1 MLEETPLL
9 TYHHAVNTIL
19 VERLARLEPR
29 GSSGIVHA
37 AGAIVQIHS
46 NPAFGWYIAKAFAR
60 ARAMFPTTVIGRDR
74 WLFQAYLMHLNPA
87 ASFDPSVLEAYH
99 LSQQPISKTLKALLV
114 AGLGKPVDTHLDI
127 VAEKTGISRRT
138 VEAFEVLFFNVLDR
152 CEDGLYLSEIVYP
165 EGHQVEFDEDY
176 FESTPVEALLLRAA
190 YNYRDIDLV
199 SHLAGLDDAS
209 FVKELAAL
217 PDAEAKL
224 QAQCIGN
231 ALFMSQLGMLNQR
244 SAGMQRATQ
253 LLAAGRPPRN
263 KANEADEQ
271 EAYDISGEL
280 AASLAAIPPITDA
293 DRQDVRAASR
303 PGRSYWSDDTG
314 MIYPIDPPEEE
325 SNSKHSVDCPAD
337 PVTWFPEPVHALW
350 RNKDH
355 DVPVI
360 LVARMSEAG
369 LPDYYLTDKK
379 TGIPASEVVFGN

>member
-9 TYHHAVNTIL
+9 TYHHAVNTKL

-29 GSSGIVHA
+29 GSSGIAHA
-37 AGAIVQIHS
+37 AGAFVQIHS
-46 NPAFGWYIAKAFAR
+46 NPAFGWHIAKTFAR
-60 ARAMFPTTVIGRDR
+60 ARMPFPTTVIGRDR

-165 EGHQVEFDEDY
+165 EGRQVEFDEDY

-224 QAQCIGN
+224 QARCIGN
-231 ALFMSQLGMLNQR
+231 ALFMAQLGMLNQR
-244 SAGMQRATQ
+244 SVGMQRATQ
-253 LLAAGRPPRN
+253 LLAAGPHPHHTG
-263 KANEADEQ
+263 KEADGH
-271 EAYDISGEL
+271 AFYDIAAGL
-280 AASLAAIPPITDA
+280 AAFLAALPPITETDHRDA
-293 DRQDVRAASR
+293 CAASR
-303 PGRSYWSDDTG
+303 PGRSYWSDDSG
-314 MIYPIDPPEEE
+314 MVYPIDPTDEE
-325 SNSKHSVDCPAD
+325 STEPIDSNAD
-337 PVTWFPEPVHALW
+337 PMTWFPEPVQALW

-360 LVARMSEAG
+360 LLARMSQPG
-369 LPDYYLTDKK
+369 LPDHYLTDTK
-379 TGIPASEVVFGN
+379 TGIPTSEVVFDY